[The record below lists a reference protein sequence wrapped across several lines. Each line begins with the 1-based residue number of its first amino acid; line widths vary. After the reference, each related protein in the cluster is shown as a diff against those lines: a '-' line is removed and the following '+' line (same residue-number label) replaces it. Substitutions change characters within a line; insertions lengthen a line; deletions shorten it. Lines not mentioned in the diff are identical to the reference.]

1 MVVVGGRFP
10 RHQSSVTYLGTE
22 SACMCACARAS
33 EQVLRPRF
41 RRRRHVAGVAGLGG
55 GRAASVRL
63 LRASWG
69 IVRAESEA
77 QEGFEELLWGGL
89 RGAARGNAEGTPPRG
104 PGVGAA
110 GRTRRT
116 SFPLILGKSGLQRLG
131 FEAPHSG
138 LVSEFWRV
146 PEGDSCTSCHS
157 RAPADGS
164 LRRPRATP
172 AMWAA
177 GLPVRRMLAWAE
189 FAFSGEGGG
198 VILLLL
204 YIMRKLEATL
214 PPPLGSPF
222 LPFSVILRNLEEKG
236 EEEKEGRRKGDRQ
249 TLTRTDGQTGR
260 RRRAAGWTG
269 GRAAGRAGG
278 RTDGRADTRE
288 KGAFETERERP
299 FDGLLLCHL
308 LLDLTFRSCTS
319 PPLGPFPFPY

>member
-55 GRAASVRL
+55 GRAVSVRL

-189 FAFSGEGGG
+189 FAFSGERGGR
-198 VILLLL
+198 
-204 YIMRKLEATL
+204 Y
-214 PPPLGSPF
+214 PPPF
-222 LPFSVILRNLEEKG
+222 IYNEKVRG
-236 EEEKEGRRKGDRQ
+236 NASSSSRVSISSIFCYIEKFRRKGGRGEGRKEKGRQTNTHTDGRTDRQ
-249 TLTRTDGQTGR
+249 TQTS
-260 RRRAAGWTG
+260 GWVD
-269 GRAAGRAGG
+269 GRAGSRAGRAGG
-278 RTDGRADTRE
+278 QTDGRTRGR
-288 KGAFETERERP
+288 KERSRRR
-299 FDGLLLCHL
+299 GN
-308 LLDLTFRSCTS
+308 DLSTVYSYAICCS
-319 PPLGPFPFPY
+319 I